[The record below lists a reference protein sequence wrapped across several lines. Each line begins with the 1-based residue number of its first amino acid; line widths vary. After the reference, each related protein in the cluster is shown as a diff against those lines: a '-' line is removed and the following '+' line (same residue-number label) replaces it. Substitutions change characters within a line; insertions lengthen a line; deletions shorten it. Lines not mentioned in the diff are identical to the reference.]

1 MIIDIIIIAIL
12 VIALA
17 VGLLRNPIKCAIDL
31 VLFIGFTYLFYF
43 ILVKVEVNLLRAFN
57 IDLATLTKD
66 IGANITQLNSGI
78 TEIGT
83 TIGSSSLVLID
94 SMFESSEFYNAVGY
108 AAIHLAFFVIA
119 AVLAIIFAYGIG
131 WGIYAI
137 FRKKAR
143 TIKKLPKRLIGMG
156 ANLLLVGT
164 ICLFVFSPVISL
176 TNVVNQLG
184 TYETNENIDSLNTT
198 IDGAMVKIDEVQVY
212 ADKAEVLFTEF
223 DDMSSTMDTL
233 EARESTTYNNFVS
246 MKDRIAVLKTK
257 SLSVSDQ
264 EILNATETE
273 FNTYYTQVEDGNTQF
288 QSYVTEFN
296 EKKEEVNSYRSTLTE
311 VETSIDSYRSTLSSF
326 QSTLTTLKSSLSQLN
341 GYDQY
346 LPNIF
351 SFLGNVNL
359 GYQNLSFT
367 YNDGTSDVTINSTLN
382 GVFTLVFT
390 NLDNLLNIDLP
401 EIETYAN
408 DSINEAYAEF
418 EKYKT
423 QIDDLEK
430 EYTDYKDTFDTKVAE
445 GNSTL
450 DKADEAL
457 ASAETIISGLE
468 AKYN

>member
-1 MIIDIIIIAIL
+1 
-12 VIALA
+12 
-17 VGLLRNPIKCAIDL
+17 
-31 VLFIGFTYLFYF
+31 
-43 ILVKVEVNLLRAFN
+43 
-57 IDLATLTKD
+57 
-66 IGANITQLNSGI
+66 
-78 TEIGT
+78 
-83 TIGSSSLVLID
+83 
-94 SMFESSEFYNAVGY
+94 
-108 AAIHLAFFVIA
+108 
-119 AVLAIIFAYGIG
+119 
-131 WGIYAI
+131 
-137 FRKKAR
+137 
-143 TIKKLPKRLIGMG
+143 KLPKRLIGMG